1 MRQGKG
7 IRSPGSSEGLVE
19 AVALLEALTK
29 ASGLTSWIGEIE
41 VQLQGADG
49 REVRSAIERD
59 GIGRETLDAA
69 LLIKRVSGQINV
81 LVHAIGILNALP
93 YILEPGEVVKT
104 LSLGAGNTGRPYDL
118 ETDRRVA
125 EFKFTA
131 WRGGPESI
139 RQNQLFKD
147 LFYLVSR
154 PTSKRRFRYVVGKA
168 RPLHFLEHGRA
179 LTSVLSKDA
188 ATEARFR
195 EIHGDR
201 FRTVHEYYTTV
212 RHLVEIVD
220 LADLVPGLGADAL
233 EPPLHA
239 DSEAGAFSATFEGSP
254 E

>member
-1 MRQGKG
+1 MSDALDRT
-7 IRSPGSSEGLVE
+7 EGLVE

-29 ASGLTSWIGEIE
+29 TSGLTSWIGGLE
-41 VQLQGADG
+41 VSLQGAD
-49 REVRSAIERD
+49 SAQVGAAIARD

-81 LVHAIGILNALP
+81 LVHTIWILNALP
-93 YILEPGEVVKT
+93 YILEPGERVES

-118 ETDRRVA
+118 ETDKRVA

-154 PTSKRRFRYVVGKA
+154 PTTKRRYLYVVGKA
-168 RPLHFLEHGRA
+168 RPMHFFEHGRA

-188 ATEARFR
+188 ATAARFR

-201 FRTVHEYYTTV
+201 FRTVREYYATV
-212 RHLVEIVD
+212 RHLIEVVD
-220 LADLVPGLGADAL
+220 LADLVPGLGPDAL
-233 EPPLHA
+233 EGANDA
-239 DSEAGAFSATFEGSP
+239 DLDTGVL
-254 E
+254 

>member
-1 MRQGKG
+1 MKPQAG
-7 IRSPGSSEGLVE
+7 PSEGLVE

-29 ASGLTSWIGEIE
+29 ASGLASWIGGLE
-41 VQLQGADG
+41 VGLQGADG
-49 REVRSAIERD
+49 AQIGAAIERD

-69 LLIKRVSGQINV
+69 QLIKRVSGQINV

-93 YILEPGEVVKT
+93 YILEPGERVER
-104 LSLGAGNTGRPYDL
+104 LSLGAGNTGRPNDL
-118 ETDRRVA
+118 ETDKRVA

-154 PTSKRRFRYVVGKA
+154 PTTKHRYLYVVGKA
-168 RPLHFLEHGRA
+168 RPMHFFEHGRA
-179 LTSVLSKDA
+179 LSSVLSKDA

-195 EIHGDR
+195 EIYGDQ
-201 FRTVHEYYTTV
+201 FRTVREYYGTV

-220 LADLVPGLGADAL
+220 LAALVPGLGADAL
-233 EPPLHA
+233 EATATRFPIPA
-239 DSEAGAFSATFEGSP
+239 RSSASMTS
-254 E
+254 

>member
-1 MRQGKG
+1 MNSQTG
-7 IRSPGSSEGLVE
+7 PSEGLVE
-19 AVALLEALTK
+19 AVARLDALTK
-29 ASGLTSWIGEIE
+29 ASGLTSWIAGLE
-41 VQLQGADG
+41 VGLQGEDG
-49 REVRSAIERD
+49 ANVRAAIERD

-93 YILEPGEVVKT
+93 YILEPGERVES

-118 ETDRRVA
+118 ETDQRVA
-125 EFKFTA
+125 EFKFIA

-154 PTSKRRFRYVVGKA
+154 PTTKRRYLYVVGKA
-168 RPLHFLEHGRA
+168 RPMHFFEHSRA

-188 ATEARFR
+188 ATETRFR
-195 EIHGDR
+195 QMYGEQ
-201 FRTVHEYYTTV
+201 FRTVREYYTTV

-220 LADLVPGLGADAL
+220 LADLVPGLGTEAL
-233 EPPLHA
+233 EPPGDPDTDL
-239 DSEAGAFSATFEGSP
+239 GVTG
-254 E
+254 

>member
-1 MRQGKG
+1 MKSHAG
-7 IRSPGSSEGLVE
+7 PSEGLVE

-29 ASGLTSWIGEIE
+29 ASGLTPWIAGLE
-41 VQLQGADG
+41 VGLLGADG
-49 REVRSAIERD
+49 AKVGAAIERD

-93 YILEPGEVVKT
+93 YILGPGERVVS

-118 ETDRRVA
+118 ETDERVA

-154 PTSKRRFRYVVGKA
+154 PTTKRRYLYVVGKA
-168 RPLHFLEHGRA
+168 RPMHFFEHGRA

-195 EIHGDR
+195 AMYGDQ
-201 FRTVHEYYTTV
+201 FRTVREYYATV
-212 RHLVEIVD
+212 RHLVQIVD

-233 EPPLHA
+233 EAPGDA
-239 DSEAGAFSATFEGSP
+239 DPDPDLGAL
-254 E
+254 

>member
-1 MRQGKG
+1 MKPQAG
-7 IRSPGSSEGLVE
+7 PSEGLVE

-29 ASGLTSWIGEIE
+29 AAGLTSWIAGLEDG
-41 VQLQGADG
+41 LQGADG
-49 REVRSAIERD
+49 AKVGTTIERD

-81 LVHAIGILNALP
+81 LVHAIGILNSLP
-93 YILEPGEVVKT
+93 YILEPGERVES

-118 ETDRRVA
+118 ETDKRVA

-147 LFYLVSR
+147 FFYLVSR
-154 PTSKRRFRYVVGKA
+154 PTAKRRYLYVVGKE
-168 RPLHFLEHGRA
+168 RPMHFFEHGRA

-195 EIHGDR
+195 ETYGNQ
-201 FRTVHEYYTTV
+201 FRTVREYFATV
-212 RHLVEIVD
+212 RDQVEIVD

-233 EPPLHA
+233 E
-239 DSEAGAFSATFEGSP
+239 AGGDTANDAGGLGRDAG
-254 E
+254 